1 MTKVL
6 VAPALFTGHLMP
18 HLAVAEELRRQGHTV
33 VVHAEQD
40 ARPWLA
46 RSTCEFVP
54 HATPLRDPF
63 LRATT
68 REQSI
73 AAFTRVAAEIAP
85 ETVRLIEE
93 RNIEAA
99 LVDSIHVGAA
109 IAAEAS
115 NIPWA
120 SLATSPWETDVGFA
134 DSPVHAVST
143 AAIRIPLGLDPAP
156 GSSYQQTLSARCHM
170 LPWPHEFSG
179 NATPAAAAAIGPL
192 SWSPGEAAVP
202 DWVVSL
208 GADRP
213 LVVVTVPSWVVPAWE
228 DLVAQCV
235 ATMIAALGGL
245 PADAVLGI
253 GDYPRPERIPSNVR
267 VERFVPHDALVP
279 RATALVTH
287 GGWGSISRG
296 LAAGIPMVVIPF
308 GGDQPYNA
316 QQCDQCGVGAYLP
329 PELADPE
336 TLASAIDE
344 LIAPGAT
351 PALRAREIGARYRAP
366 AQEAAQRV
374 VGLVR

>member
-6 VAPALFTGHLMP
+6 VAPALFTGHLIP

-33 VVHAEQD
+33 VVHAEED
-40 ARPWLA
+40 ARAWMA
-46 RSTCEFVP
+46 RSTCDFVP
-54 HATPLRDPF
+54 HAIGLRDPF

-73 AAFTRVAAEIAP
+73 AGFTRLAAEVAP
-85 ETVRLIEE
+85 ETARLIDE
-93 RNIEAA
+93 RGIEVA

-109 IAAEAS
+109 IAAQAR

-120 SLATSPWETDVGFA
+120 TLATSPWETDADFA

-143 AAIRIPLGLDPAP
+143 AAIRRSLGLDPAP
-156 GSSYQQTLSARCHM
+156 GSSYQQTLSPHCHM

-179 NATPAAAAAIGPL
+179 NATPAGASAIGPL
-192 SWSPGEAAVP
+192 SWNPGAGAVP
-202 DWVVSL
+202 DWAASL

-213 LVVVTVPSWVVPAWE
+213 LVVVTVPSWVVPAWQE
-228 DLVAQCV
+228 FVAHCV
-235 ATMIAALGGL
+235 AAMIAALGEL
-245 PADAVLGI
+245 PVDAVLGI
-253 GDYPRPERIPSNVR
+253 GDYSRPDRIPGNVR
-267 VERFVPHDALVP
+267 VERFVPHDLLVP
-279 RATALVTH
+279 RAAALVTH

-316 QQCDQCGVGAYLP
+316 QRCDQCGVGAYLP
-329 PELADPE
+329 PELADPD
-336 TLASAIDE
+336 TVASAIAE
-344 LIAPGAT
+344 LLAPGAP
-351 PALRAREIGARYRAP
+351 PAVRARELGARYRDP
-366 AQEAAQRV
+366 AQLAARCV